1 MRRFLIAFPART
13 TTAALAGV
21 AFSREA
27 DRRIQRR
34 GLMAIACAA
43 AGFVAACASAPLATY
58 DLGAIEGGFSARRE
72 RPGQIAIYEPTAL
85 APVDS
90 DRIVVRMGQDQIAY
104 LSGAKWTDPLPALVQ
119 ARLIATFQNAH
130 IGVARLGML
139 ADYNLR
145 ADIRRFEF
153 DAGRAQAFV
162 EIAAQLTASS
172 SGRIVSGKVFSA
184 SAPAQRDDGATVTK
198 ALDSALADVMRQIVV
213 WAAPRI

>member
-1 MRRFLIAFPART
+1 
-13 TTAALAGV
+13 
-21 AFSREA
+21 
-27 DRRIQRR
+27 
-34 GLMAIACAA
+34 MAVACAS

-58 DLGAIEGGFSARRE
+58 DLGAADGGFSARRE

-85 APVDS
+85 PPVDS
-90 DRIVVRMGQDQIAY
+90 NRIVVRMGQDQIAY
-104 LSGAKWTDPLPALVQ
+104 LSGAKWTDQLPSLVQ

-139 ADYNLR
+139 ADYSLR

-153 DAGRAQAFV
+153 DTGRMQVFV

-172 SGRIVSGKVFSA
+172 TGRIVGGKVFSA
-184 SAPAQRDDGATVTK
+184 SAPAPRDDGGTVTR
-198 ALDSALADVMRQIVV
+198 ALDSALGDVMRQIVI